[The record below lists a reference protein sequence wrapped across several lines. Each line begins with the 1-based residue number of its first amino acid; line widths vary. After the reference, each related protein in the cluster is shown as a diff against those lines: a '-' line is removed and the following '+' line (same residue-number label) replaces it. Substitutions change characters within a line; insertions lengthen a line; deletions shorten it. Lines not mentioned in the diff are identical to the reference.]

1 MTTIMKNPCYAI
13 NLGENQFAGSGW
25 YYVVATSEKNA
36 QMKLAH
42 HLGAY
47 VDGRISRKALN
58 IVECDVHHKEV
69 IY

>member
-1 MTTIMKNPCYAI
+1 MKNPCYAI
-13 NLGENQFAGSGW
+13 NLGDNQFAGRGW

-36 QMKLAH
+36 QMKLAR

-58 IVECDVHHKEV
+58 IVVCEVHLKEV

>member
-1 MTTIMKNPCYAI
+1 MINPCYAI
-13 NLGENQFAGSGW
+13 LLGENMFADRGW

-36 QMKLAH
+36 QMKLAR

>member
-1 MTTIMKNPCYAI
+1 MINPCYAI
-13 NLGENQFAGSGW
+13 LLGENMFADSGW

-36 QMKLAH
+36 QLKLARQCD
-42 HLGAY
+42 AY

-58 IVECDVHHKEV
+58 IVACQVHHKAV

>member
-1 MTTIMKNPCYAI
+1 
-13 NLGENQFAGSGW
+13 
-25 YYVVATSEKNA
+25 
-36 QMKLAH
+36 MKLAR

-58 IVECDVHHKEV
+58 IVACQVHHKEV

>member
-1 MTTIMKNPCYAI
+1 MINPCYAI
-13 NLGENQFAGSGW
+13 LLGENKFAGSGW

-36 QMKLAH
+36 QMKLAR